1 MSARIIIGKFFT
13 LIVALQI
20 LNLSIDVQNHNLT
33 LKTTDIAQFNEMNSV
48 AEFIGEKMLNHD
60 NAFPENPK
68 GSHKDVQFNKH
79 TDIKISCNAALQL
92 QESPRNTPPSFQIPL
107 SEDYTFL
114 YFREINPPPPKYC

>member
-1 MSARIIIGKFFT
+1 MSARIIIAKFFT

-48 AEFIGEKMLNHD
+48 VEFIGEKMLNHD

-79 TDIKISCNAALQL
+79 TDIKISY
-92 QESPRNTPPSFQIPL
+92 SPARITLSNVNNDCTPFQFPV
-107 SEDYTFL
+107 SEQYKFL

>member
-107 SEDYTFL
+107 SEDYTF
-114 YFREINPPPPKYC
+114 YTSAK